1 MWLSFGHISFMA
13 IGAYTAG
20 LLTISPLMKLAVMS
34 QLPDFIEHAHWGSAP
49 AVIMGGVVAAVFAT
63 VVSIPLMRLSGLAA
77 SLATFAVLNIVF
89 IVSDNWTQ
97 VTNGSAGIADIPTA
111 TTALGATA
119 WALLVVCVAFA
130 FQATRSGLRLRASRE
145 DDVAAQSIGIMIVHE
160 RRVSFVLSAFIG
172 GIGGGV
178 FAQFIGSFNAQ
189 SFYLSLTFL
198 TFVMLVVGG
207 TRSLAGAVIG
217 SLFIS
222 LVSAVLVRVE
232 SGVSLGLVEIPA
244 RPGLREVALAL
255 IMLATLILRPS
266 GITGGREIPALSSI
280 PAGSFIDRFRAHRKL
295 SSAYE
300 RRGRTMQRLVATARR
315 SNRRRRGHI
324 RPNNQSRRCLV
335 LRADGKRHKQTRWFV
350 GVVLGLVLLLVGC
363 GGDDNDSGDSGN
375 ADTSSTPAAS
385 DDKLII
391 GLATAHSSFQAP
403 IDAPAEAA
411 VRLAGEDYNGEGGI
425 LDRQISFIQA
435 DTKSDPAQSANAA
448 VQLLDKGA
456 QVLVVTCDYDTG
468 GPRLA
473 SLKKRTSLRYRSA
486 PAHRSGTRSGRCIQ
500 HDLRI
505 SHRRCGRRAVGAQ
518 RKARVQDGVPVDRH
532 TD

>member
-1 MWLSFGHISFMA
+1 MTMRVQALGAHIWPLVPLLGLVAACSLLAFVNNVLEREVTLAMIYLILVISLYTFTGNSGVASFGHISFMA

-130 FQATRSGLRLRASRE
+130 FQATRSGLRLSASRE

-207 TRSLAGAVIG
+207 TRSLAGAG
-217 SLFIS
+217 SAACSSHSPPHCWFVSRAESRSASWIS
-222 LVSAVLVRVE
+222 RTAWT
-232 SGVSLGLVEIPA
+232 
-244 RPGLREVALAL
+244 REVALAL
-255 IMLATLILRPS
+255 IMLATLILRP
-266 GITGGREIPALSSI
+266 TWNHRRTRDTALSSI

-295 SSAYE
+295 S
-300 RRGRTMQRLVATARR
+300 Q
-315 SNRRRRGHI
+315 
-324 RPNNQSRRCLV
+324 P
-335 LRADGKRHKQTRWFV
+335 TRDAEEQ
-350 GVVLGLVLLLVGC
+350 C
-363 GGDDNDSGDSGN
+363 N
-375 ADTSSTPAAS
+375 AS
-385 DDKLII
+385 
-391 GLATAHSSFQAP
+391 
-403 IDAPAEAA
+403 
-411 VRLAGEDYNGEGGI
+411 
-425 LDRQISFIQA
+425 
-435 DTKSDPAQSANAA
+435 
-448 VQLLDKGA
+448 
-456 QVLVVTCDYDTG
+456 
-468 GPRLA
+468 
-473 SLKKRTSLRYRSA
+473 
-486 PAHRSGTRSGRCIQ
+486 
-500 HDLRI
+500 
-505 SHRRCGRRAVGAQ
+505 
-518 RKARVQDGVPVDRH
+518 
-532 TD
+532 